1 MNRFEY
7 LAATLVLRIL
17 RLAFSRLPVRR
28 NRVVFASARHTRL
41 DGNLRHV
48 HGVMRRRHPHLRY
61 VLLLEPYSYRFG
73 AKLVYLLR
81 MGRAMYYLCTSRL
94 FIVDNAFLPI
104 HVGPHRS
111 ETTVVQVWHAA
122 GALKHFGLDAPSRR
136 RRTERAFLHRHYDY
150 VVVAGEAGR
159 AAYASALRTPLDRVL
174 ALGSPRTDFFFDP
187 AAMAAARARMLRT
200 YPMLSGKRVV
210 LYAPTFRGR
219 GPSKRAAPG
228 FDAVRLRSLL
238 PDDHVLVL
246 KTHPNLDPR
255 ATPTA
260 GYDAVIDPRTEV
272 NDVFTVADVLVTDY
286 SSSIFEWALLR
297 RPLILFVPD
306 LEQYR
311 SNPGLYLDYRTDMI
325 GTQVSD
331 ITGVAAAIQ
340 DDTFDSSG
348 YAAFIERH
356 LGASDGSASVRFVE
370 HFVSGDML
378 PADVSRE

>member
-7 LAATLVLRIL
+7 LGATLFLRAL
-17 RLAFSRLPVRR
+17 RLAFSRLPIRR
-28 NRVVFASARHTRL
+28 DRVVLASARHAKL
-41 DGNLRHV
+41 EGNLRHV
-48 HGVMRRRHPHLRY
+48 HAVMRRRYPELRY

-73 AKLVYLLR
+73 AKLIYLLR
-81 MGRAMYYLCTSRL
+81 MGRAMYFLCTSRL
-94 FIVDNAFLPI
+94 FIVDNAYLPI
-104 HVGPHRS
+104 HVGPHRR

-159 AAYASALRTPLDRVL
+159 AAYASALRTPVERVL

-187 AAMAAARARMLRT
+187 DAMAAARARMLQG

-219 GPSKRAAPG
+219 GPRKRAAPG

-238 PDDHVLVL
+238 PDDHALVL
-246 KTHPNLDPR
+246 KTHPNLDPQ

-260 GYDAVIDPRTEV
+260 GYDAVIDPSAEV

-306 LEQYR
+306 LKQYG

-325 GTQVSD
+325 GTQVSE
-331 ITGVAAAIQ
+331 IAAVAAAIL
-340 DDTFDSSG
+340 DDTFDASG
-348 YAAFIERH
+348 YTAFIERH

-370 HFVSGDML
+370 RFLSGDTL
-378 PADVSRE
+378 RDDVSRE